1 MKEILEKNRKILF
14 AFLKAFLLAFA
25 LTATFHTPLVMAAYE
40 TRIDFYIASIYE
52 LLGNYDFDFLL
63 ILVAGFVF
71 FKVAGERLQAVEEAE
86 NPDKEHG
93 KKHDKK
99 RGFCVPALFFAGCL
113 LIGRSYYE
121 VGSWAYC
128 FGSVVNF
135 IKSVL
140 ALLGYGAVLQVIMRL
155 FAEWLKKTVFTT
167 TEEHFFTRR
176 PFLKA
181 FLILSAFYGIFLI
194 ISYPGNLCW
203 DVIGQIEQV
212 TTDAGFSAHHP
223 LAHTLLVGGFT
234 QLGMVLFGSYEIGLF
249 IYMWVQLFLFAA
261 ALAGTIMVLSKRGLK
276 KCWLVTLLCL
286 YMITPIY
293 SNLASTALKDVPFTA
308 FVIGYLICFAM
319 LLEEPVWLKN
329 RKFAAVFVLLQICV
343 ILCRN
348 NGLPMVL
355 LSGVG
360 GFVFSLKRYR
370 LKDKIRSL
378 FLYFGAGVV
387 LGVVC
392 LSLLSSVCDAKSGGK
407 GEMLSIP
414 FQQTAR
420 YLQEYGGEL
429 GEGEKAAIEAVL
441 GDTATIA
448 EKYNPDIS
456 DPVKAMFDKEAV
468 LTEIVN
474 YMGAWA
480 QGFFKH
486 PAVYVEAFFNHIYG
500 WFTPA
505 VSNTIR
511 YETDYDMISQQGL
524 FPNAL
529 KYLIF
534 LYRFAGRFTPLSI
547 LENVG
552 MAVWMLFFLTV
563 YQFKAKKKEYMAAT
577 LPLWVSLLI
586 CMASPC
592 FFGHP
597 RYALPI
603 LATLPFLFGFMLSKK
618 KEDESNAVYEK

>member
-1 MKEILEKNRKILF
+1 MKVILEKNRKILF

-25 LTATFHTPLVMAAYE
+25 LTATFHAPLVAAAYE
-40 TRIDFYIASIYE
+40 TKIDFYIASVYE

-63 ILVAGFVF
+63 VFAAGFVF
-71 FKVAGERLQAVEEAE
+71 FKAAGERVQAVGEAE
-86 NPDKEHG
+86 NPDKKQG
-93 KKHDKK
+93 KK
-99 RGFCVPALFFAGCL
+99 RNFCVLALFFAGCL

-121 VGSWAYC
+121 VGNWSYC

-140 ALLGYGAVLQVIMRL
+140 ALLGYAAVLQVIMCL
-155 FAEWLKKTVFTT
+155 FAEWLKKTAFTT
-167 TEEHFFTRR
+167 QEEHFFTRR
-176 PFLKA
+176 PFLKS
-181 FLILSAFYGIFLI
+181 FLILSAFYGVFLI

-223 LAHTLLVGGFT
+223 LAHTLLVGGLT

-249 IYMWVQLFLFAA
+249 IYMWVQMLLFSA
-261 ALAGTIMVLSKRGLK
+261 ALAGTIMILSRRGLK

-293 SNLASTALKDVPFTA
+293 SNLVSTALKDVPFTA
-308 FVIGYLICFAM
+308 FVISYLICFAM
-319 LLEEPVWLKN
+319 LLEESDLLKN
-329 RKFAAVFVLLQICV
+329 KKFAAVFVLLQVCV
-343 ILCRN
+343 ILFRN

-360 GFVFSLKRYR
+360 GFVFSLRRYGIR
-370 LKDKIRSL
+370 DRVRSL
-378 FLYFGAGVV
+378 VLYFGAGVV

-392 LSLLSSVCDAKSGGK
+392 LNLLSGVCDAKSGSK
-407 GEMLSIP
+407 GEILSIP

-420 YLQEYGGEL
+420 YLQTYGGEL
-429 GEGEKAAIEAVL
+429 DEGEKAAIEAVL

-456 DPVKAMFDKEAV
+456 DPVKALFDKETE
-468 LTEIVN
+468 LTKIVD
-474 YMGAWA
+474 YIGAWA
-480 QGFFKH
+480 QGLFKH
-486 PAVYVEAFFNHIYG
+486 PAVYFEAFFHHIYG

-505 VSNTIR
+505 VSNVIR
-511 YETDYDMISQQGL
+511 YETDYNMISQQGL

-529 KYLIF
+529 KYMIF

-552 MAVWMLFFLTV
+552 MAVWVLFFLTV
-563 YQFKAKKKEYMAAT
+563 YQCKTKKKEYMAAT

-603 LATLPFLFGFMLSKK
+603 LTTLPFLFGFMLSKK
-618 KEDESNAVYEK
+618 KEDENNAVYEK